1 MAGQRFLG
9 YKTKEGFTVYYPAD
23 IPQDKAAADIQR
35 RRASGTL
42 QPEPD
47 PTGTRGP
54 DVAGGLGEL
63 TSRGGE
69 PTYTPGGSLEIN
81 LQPTPTR
88 TQFEEAPAQ
97 PSSYE
102 EAQSGPPIGVLTGN
116 AQPKL
121 AGNDLAAGRLVE
133 GMQGVGFDF
142 GDEALGAGAAT
153 LDTLTG
159 SEPGRPI
166 GAGPAPGQQPQTWT
180 SKYDYYRDRARD
192 LDARMLSERPAES
205 YGARIGGAMATG
217 IATLPKLS
225 LAAIRRVAP
234 EMAER
239 LAAKKIAPK
248 VAAGGAMTTE
258 AVATLGDKMVDG
270 AVQGM
275 MGGGLAGFG
284 AGGSSDPESDL
295 IDSTAER
302 LGGAG
307 LGALTGAGLGA
318 VIPPAAST
326 IAAGG
331 RWLGTTIA
339 PGLFNPEKQAARV
352 FASGI
357 GDDLAVSPQMGPN
370 APGPAAQMAGPGGN
384 AINDLTFSD
393 VSPNARDM
401 LGSVARAGGQ
411 GGKRAKDFLESR
423 QLGDPMQGE
432 AGGGQWT
439 QSLRHIREAVSA
451 ANTHDLIR
459 SISETLS
466 RTAKPLYDK
475 ARAWPS
481 PNSPEAAELLRN
493 PRIKAA
499 IKEGIQVAK
508 DFGELPANFKVPN
521 AEHPDATVPIQ
532 VWHVAKMG
540 LDVMIERAAKK
551 SGMKAASI
559 KALQG
564 RLLDMLDTATGGHPG
579 QPGDYTIARNTYA
592 GIAKLREAV
601 QTGADIF
608 KGSLQDVRSHIAK
621 LSGPERQL
629 YIAGVAQALEQ
640 KVVGKVIGGDSARIF
655 FNTPDVQMRLGAAF
669 TPQQYK
675 EFIGR
680 MVAES
685 NKFKSF
691 MELGNSAT
699 AERTA
704 KDAALEETITN
715 GGTAESIVAAARGGP
730 NGLYHALTGWLG
742 RTLATNKPGGLHDA
756 VRNELSKML
765 TETDP
770 KKQQVYADM
779 IFAAAN
785 RVIGRQRAGRLVR
798 QGMQSAGRGA
808 VSAYG
813 ADVNPDMSRVPPKGF
828 KQHSDGAWYG
838 KNPKVPGGYLKWTPD
853 KR

>member
-9 YKTKEGFTVYYPAD
+9 YKTKEGFIVYYPAD
-23 IPQDKAAADIQR
+23 IPQDQAAADIQR

-47 PTGTRGP
+47 PAGTRGP
-54 DVAGGLGEL
+54 DVAGGLGAL
-63 TSRGGE
+63 TGAPGE
-69 PTYTPGGSLEIN
+69 PSYTAGGSLEIN
-81 LQPTPTR
+81 LQPAPPR
-88 TQFEEAPAQ
+88 SQFNEAPAQ

-102 EAQSGPPIGVLTGN
+102 EATSGPPIGVLTGN

-121 AGNDLAAGRLVE
+121 AGNDLAAGRIME
-133 GMQGVGFDF
+133 GLQGVGFDF
-142 GDEALGAGAAT
+142 GDEMAGAGAAT
-153 LDTLTG
+153 LDNLTG

-166 GAGPAPGQQPQTWT
+166 GAGPAPGQKPQSWT

-192 LDARMLSERPAES
+192 LDARMLSERPVES
-205 YGARIGGAMATG
+205 YGARITGAVATG
-217 IATLPKLS
+217 VATLPKLS

-258 AVATLGDKMVDG
+258 AVATLGDRMVDG

-275 MGGGLAGFG
+275 IGGGMAGFG
-284 AGGSSDPESDL
+284 AGGSGDPESSL
-295 IDSTAER
+295 LEESAGR
-302 LGGAG
+302 VGGAG
-307 LGALTGAGLGA
+307 LGALTGAGVGA
-318 VIPPAAST
+318 ALPPMAST
-326 IAAGG
+326 LGSGG
-331 RWLGTTIA
+331 RWLGTTLA
-339 PGLFNPEKQAARV
+339 PGLFNPERQAANV
-352 FASGI
+352 LATGL
-357 GDDLAVSPQMGPN
+357 GDDFAVSPQMGPN

-401 LGSVARAGGQ
+401 LGTVARAGGQ

-423 QLGDPMQGE
+423 QLGDPMKGE

-451 ANTHDLIR
+451 ANVHDLVGA
-459 SISETLS
+459 ISKNLS
-466 RTAKPLYDK
+466 RIAKPLYDK
-475 ARAWPS
+475 ARSWPS

-540 LDVMIERAAKK
+540 LDVMIERASKK

-564 RLLDMLDTATGGHPG
+564 RLLDMLDTATGGHAG

-601 QTGADIF
+601 QNGADIF
-608 KGSLQDVRSHIAK
+608 KGSVQDVRSHLAT
-621 LSGPERQL
+621 LSPPERQL

-640 KVVGKVIGGDSARIF
+640 KVAKKVIGGDSARVF

-669 TPQQYK
+669 TTPQYK

-680 MVAES
+680 MMAES

-691 MELGNSAT
+691 MELGNSLT
-699 AERTA
+699 AERLA
-704 KDAALEETITN
+704 KDAALEESITN
-715 GGTAESIVAAARGGP
+715 GGTAEGIVNAATGGST
-730 NGLYHALTGWLG
+730 GLFNAMSGWLG
-742 RTLATNKPGGLHDA
+742 RTLASNQPGGLHDA

-770 KKQQVYADM
+770 KKQQLYADM

-785 RVIGRQRAGRLVR
+785 RVIGRQRAGRVVR
-798 QGMQSAGRGA
+798 QGIQATGRGA
-808 VSAYG
+808 VSALG
-813 ADVNPDMSRVPPKGF
+813 ADSNPDMSNVPPKGF
-828 KQHSDGAWYG
+828 KRHSDGAWYG
-838 KNPKVPGGYLKWTPD
+838 KDPKRPGAYLKWTPD

>member
-1 MAGQRFLG
+1 MAGRRFLG

-23 IPQDKAAADIQR
+23 VPQDQAAADIQR
-35 RRASGTL
+35 RRAAGTL

-47 PTGTRGP
+47 PAGTRGP
-54 DVAGGLGEL
+54 DVAGSLGGLTGAPDK
-63 TSRGGE
+63 

-81 LQPTPTR
+81 LQPTPPR
-88 TQFEEAPAQ
+88 SQFEETPAQ

-102 EAQSGPPIGVLTGN
+102 EATSGPPIGVLTGN
-116 AQPKL
+116 AQPQL
-121 AGNDLAAGRLVE
+121 AGNDLAAGRILE

-142 GDEALGAGAAT
+142 GDEGLAAGAAT
-153 LDTLTG
+153 LDSLTG

-192 LDARMLSERPAES
+192 LDARMLSERPYES
-205 YGARIGGAMATG
+205 YGARIGGAVATG
-217 IATLPKLS
+217 VATLPKLS

-234 EMAER
+234 EMAKR

-258 AVATLGDKMVDG
+258 AAATLGDRMVDG

-275 MGGGLAGFG
+275 IGGGLAGFG
-284 AGGSSDPESDL
+284 AGGSSDPEADL
-295 IDSTAER
+295 LEATAER
-302 LGGAG
+302 VGGAG

-326 IAAGG
+326 LAAGG

-339 PGLFNPEKQAARV
+339 PGLFNPENQAARV
-352 FASGI
+352 FATGI
-357 GDDLAVSPQMGPN
+357 GDDLSVSPQMGPN

-393 VSPNARDM
+393 VSDNARDM
-401 LGSVARAGGQ
+401 LGAVARAGGQ
-411 GGKRAKDFLESR
+411 GGKRARDFLEQR

-451 ANTHDLIR
+451 ANVHDLVS
-459 SISETLS
+459 SISKTLS
-466 RTAKPLYDK
+466 RVSKPLYDK
-475 ARAWPS
+475 ARSWPN

-499 IKEGIQVAK
+499 IKQGIQVAK
-508 DFGELPANFKVPN
+508 DFGELPANFKAPN
-521 AEHPDATVPIQ
+521 AELPDATVPIQ

-540 LDVMIERAAKK
+540 LDVMIENASKK
-551 SGMKAASI
+551 SAMKAASI

-564 RLLDMLDTATGGHPG
+564 RLLDMLDTATGGSAG
-579 QPGDYTIARNTYA
+579 NPGDYTVARNTYA
-592 GIAKLREAV
+592 GVAKLREAV
-601 QTGADIF
+601 QNGADIF
-608 KGSLQDVRSHIAK
+608 KGSLQDVRSHIAN
-621 LSGPERQL
+621 LSDPERQL

-640 KVVGKVIGGDSARIF
+640 KVTGKVINGDSARIF

-669 TPQQYK
+669 TPQQYR
-675 EFIGR
+675 EFVGR
-680 MVAES
+680 MMAES

-691 MELGNSAT
+691 MQLGNSPT
-699 AERTA
+699 AERLA
-704 KDAALEETITN
+704 KGEALEEAITN

-730 NGLYHALTGWLG
+730 GGLYNAVTGWLG
-742 RTLATNKPGGLHDA
+742 RTLASNQPGGLHDA

-785 RVIGRQRAGRLVR
+785 RVLGRQRAGRIVR
-798 QGMQSAGRGA
+798 QGMQAAGRGA
-808 VSAYG
+808 VSGIA
-813 ADVNPDMSRVPPKGF
+813 ADTNPDMSNVPPPGF
-828 KQHSDGAWYG
+828 KRHSDGFWYG
-838 KNPKVPGGYLKWTPD
+838 KNPKVPGGYLRWSPD